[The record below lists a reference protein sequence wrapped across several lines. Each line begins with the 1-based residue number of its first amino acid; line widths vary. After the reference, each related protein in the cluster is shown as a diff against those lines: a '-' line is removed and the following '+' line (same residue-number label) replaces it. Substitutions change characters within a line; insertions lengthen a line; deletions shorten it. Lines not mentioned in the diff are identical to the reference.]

1 MSKLLIV
8 TTVPE
13 TLATILKS
21 QPKYLSQF
29 YKVEIATSRGET
41 FEAVAQN
48 EGVQV
53 HAVSMERGISPLRDL
68 LSLFNFIKMLQV
80 VRPDIVHSYTP
91 KAGLISMLGAWI
103 ARVPVRVHT
112 FTGLIFPTSHGF
124 RRFLLLTIDK
134 FICACATH
142 VVPEGNGVR
151 TELIRHGVCARPSE
165 VIGSGNIAGIDTAH
179 YDPSLLECRDAAAA
193 LREEM
198 GIGKDEFVFCYVG
211 RLNRDKGLEELIEAF
226 SSLQGAHLLIAG
238 SLDLSA
244 PVSERLMD
252 AIASHPRVHH
262 LGFVE
267 DVRAVVLASAVL
279 VLPSYREGFPNV
291 LLQACALEV
300 PAIATD
306 IIGSNEIITA
316 RSNGWVVPARDSASL
331 HKAMNE
337 AMQLGH
343 AELNDMGRVGRSL
356 VIKKFERRNHW
367 ERMRRFYDGLLIKR
381 VHE

>member
-29 YKVEIATSRGET
+29 HNVEIATSQDET
-41 FEAVAQN
+41 FKVVAKN
-48 EGVQV
+48 EGVRV
-53 HAVSMERGISPLRDL
+53 HAVPMERGISPWRDL
-68 LSLFNFIKMLQV
+68 LSLFYFIRMLQV

-103 ARVPVRVHT
+103 TRVPVRVHT
-112 FTGLIFPTSHGF
+112 FTGLIFPTSRGF

-134 FICACATH
+134 LVCACATH

-151 TELIRHGVCARPSE
+151 TELIRHRVCAQPRE
-165 VIGSGNIAGIDTAH
+165 VIGSGNIAGVDTAY
-179 YDPSLLECRDAAAA
+179 YDPSLLECREAAAA
-193 LREEM
+193 LREKL
-198 GIGKDEFVFCYVG
+198 GIEKSEFVFCYVG
-211 RLNRDKGLEELIEAF
+211 RLNKDKGIEELIEAF
-226 SSLQGAHLLIAG
+226 SSLQGARLLIAG
-238 SLDLSA
+238 SLDASA
-244 PVSERLMD
+244 PVSQHVMD

-267 DVRAVVLASAVL
+267 DVRAVVLASSIL

-300 PAIATD
+300 PAITTD
-306 IIGSNEIITA
+306 IVGSNEIITA
-316 RSNGWVVPARDSASL
+316 GSNGWVVPARDTTSL
-331 HKAMNE
+331 REAMNE
-337 AMQLGH
+337 AMRLGRNQLS
-343 AELNDMGRVGRSL
+343 AMGRSGRNL
-356 VIKKFERRNHW
+356 VLEKFERRSHW
-367 ERMRRFYDGLLIKR
+367 ERMRQFYDGLSKKR